1 MRRIKAHIH
10 RANKKRTRNSD
21 AEKLDDI
28 QQHLTQQ
35 KFNFIRE
42 RVVQNDSFSTRNHI
56 RVPDLSMIRGRRL
69 IIIELDGGIHG
80 SLEMQSERTKKR
92 NADYN
97 RAGFIYILL
106 NEEQAAG
113 EDPALDIVSLAD
125 YRVREVLSKIDSGE
139 KQ

>member
-1 MRRIKAHIH
+1 MKRVKAHIH

-42 RVVQNDSFSTRNHI
+42 RIIYDELFSTRNHI
-56 RVPDLSMIRGRRL
+56 RVPDLSMVRGRKM
-69 IIIELDGGIHG
+69 IVIELDGGIHG
-80 SLEMQSERTKKR
+80 SLEMQSERTKTR

-97 RAGFIYILL
+97 RARIIYILL

-113 EDPALDIVSLAD
+113 EDPPLDIVSLAD
-125 YRVREVLSKIDSGE
+125 YRVREVLSKIESGE

>member
-42 RVVQNDSFSTRNHI
+42 REFHNELFSTRNHI
-56 RVPDLSMIRGRRL
+56 RVPDLSMRYGNHL
-69 IIIELDGGIHG
+69 IVIELDGGIHG
-80 SLEMQSERTKKR
+80 SLEMQSDRTKTR

-97 RAGFIYILL
+97 RAHIIYILL
-106 NEEQAAG
+106 NEEQAHG
-113 EDPALDIVSLAD
+113 EDPPLDIVSLAD
-125 YRVREVLSKIDSGE
+125 YRVREVLCKLESGE